1 MDFLQRLSEIQPD
14 LETVLTIGV
23 FDGVHVGHCHLL
35 NEVVNKAGNEYIPAV
50 MTFTNH
56 PATVINS
63 DLTIQSLST
72 PEQKTR
78 LISNQGIK
86 LIVQIPFD
94 HELAS
99 VSAAIFAK
107 ALSDHLKIAGL
118 VIGPDFALGKDREG
132 NYNVLKALGAK
143 LGFWVSSVNPLIVDG
158 FPVKSRRIRQ
168 DLTAG
173 SIRNVTKQLGRLFSL
188 SGFVTTGNKQ
198 GRELGFPTANLSLS
212 DNMLLPGDGIYATW
226 ATVNHQTYQSATSI
240 GIRPTFGLTERVV
253 ETHIFDFDENI
264 YSKPITIQFVEKIR
278 DQETFNNLPD
288 LITQITHDVSESRII
303 LQERG
308 GSTFA

>member
-63 DLTIQSLST
+63 ALTIQSLST

-188 SGFVTTGNKQ
+188 SGSVTTGNKQ

-226 ATVNHQTYQSATSI
+226 ATVNHMTYQSATSI

-303 LQERG
+303 LGERG

>member
-1 MDFLQRLSEIQPD
+1 MDFLQILSEIQPD
-14 LETVLTIGV
+14 IETVLTIGV

-35 NEVVNKAGNEYIPAV
+35 NEVVNQAGTEYIPTV

-56 PATVINS
+56 PAAVINS
-63 DLTIQSLST
+63 ELTIQNLST

-94 HELAS
+94 HDLAS
-99 VSAAIFAK
+99 VSAAIFAQ

-132 NYNVLKALGAK
+132 NYSVLKALGVK
-143 LGFWVSSVNPLIVDG
+143 LGFWVSSVSPLIIDG
-158 FPVKSRRIRQ
+158 LPVKSRRIRQ
-168 DLTAG
+168 DLVAG
-173 SIRNVTKQLGRLFSL
+173 SIGNVTKQLGRLFSL
-188 SGFVTTGNKQ
+188 SGSVTTGNKQ
-198 GRELGFPTANLSLS
+198 GRELGFPTANLAIS

-226 ATVNHQTYQSATSI
+226 ATVNHQTYPSATSI
-240 GIRPTFGLTERVV
+240 GIRPTFGLTERIV

-264 YSKPITIQFVEKIR
+264 YSKPITVQFVGKIR
-278 DQETFNNLPD
+278 DQETFDNLPT
-288 LITQITHDVSESRII
+288 LIAQITQDVSESRII
-303 LQERG
+303 LQEHG
-308 GSTFA
+308 GPTFA

>member
-23 FDGVHVGHCHLL
+23 FDGVHIGHCHLL
-35 NEVVNKAGNEYIPAV
+35 DEVVNKAGNEYIPAV

-188 SGFVTTGNKQ
+188 SGSVTTGNKQ

>member
-158 FPVKSRRIRQ
+158 LPVKSRRIRQ

-188 SGFVTTGNKQ
+188 SGSVTTGNKQ

-264 YSKPITIQFVEKIR
+264 YSKPMTIQFVEKIR

-303 LQERG
+303 LEERG